1 MTGDTSGAGIASP
14 FGTPEFTPI
23 SSEVL
28 DAQSLIFCLVFCR
41 LLLIILSFVFWPLYC
56 MSFVDLWPLNASS
69 LNASSLNASS
79 LNASLGIFKLSYYI
93 ILCCCMAI

>member
-1 MTGDTSGAGIASP
+1 MTGDTSGAGIVSP
-14 FGTPEFTPI
+14 FGTPEFTLI

-28 DAQSLIFCLVFCR
+28 DDQSLIFYLVFCR

-69 LNASSLNASS
+69 LNAS
-79 LNASLGIFKLSYYI
+79 LGIFKPSYYI
-93 ILCCCMAI
+93 IFYVAVRYLNPPLLKM